1 MFLDCRHGHLNGH
14 PHLRRCDSPKLAGLK
29 FVSPEQCAS
38 CFCRD
43 HALDANRALP
53 VLATRPLACAHLLT
67 DQLDPSSM
75 EHSVSS
81 ESASHHESVDTRR
94 SCSHPRWGR
103 TTLAQCQTCPDYLF
117 PVATPRMPVELVRR
131 LIELPPRQ
139 QSEDWWRWDNVQ
151 QAHRDLIT
159 DAIESVPSFPNDCQG
174 RGLVVVGGG
183 KYFVSAY
190 VTIRVLRQVG
200 CQLPIELWH
209 LQNEV
214 DDELRAVLR
223 PLGVRCMNADEVVR
237 HRPFRFLDQHWWK
250 GWQLKAFA
258 LQNCSFREVLLLDAD
273 SYPARNPEF
282 LFDWPKYREW
292 GAIFWPDLKLN
303 TGMIPEDA
311 WKIFGVKPFG
321 VLPTESGQVLI
332 NKELCWRELS
342 IAARYNEHAD
352 FVYRILYGDKDT
364 FPMAWHRL
372 GRRYARMWPHST
384 FESVAI
390 RQFDE
395 QGQTLFLHRVHDK
408 FRIPNLTFKGTPQR
422 TQQNRFHEQF
432 PWESFCFRA
441 VHELA
446 SMNLKSQWLNP
457 T

>member
-1 MFLDCRHGHLNGH
+1 
-14 PHLRRCDSPKLAGLK
+14 
-29 FVSPEQCAS
+29 
-38 CFCRD
+38 
-43 HALDANRALP
+43 
-53 VLATRPLACAHLLT
+53 
-67 DQLDPSSM
+67 
-75 EHSVSS
+75 
-81 ESASHHESVDTRR
+81 
-94 SCSHPRWGR
+94 
-103 TTLAQCQTCPDYLF
+103 LF

-395 QGQTLFLHRVHDK
+395 HGQTLFLHRVHDK